1 MDLNRNYAGGIKG
14 LLARW
19 LVLTVAVWLAA
30 NVIPGV
36 SYDGWRSLLLS
47 AMVLGLLNSLV
58 KPVLIVLSLP
68 FVILTFGLFVLIINA
83 LVLMLVSK
91 LVEGFHV
98 AGFWPAM
105 GAALIVSL
113 VGMLFGGKRSD
124 SRGWTHVQRPVA
136 PRTPPP
142 GKGPIIDV

>member
-1 MDLNRNYAGGIKG
+1 MDMNRNYSGGVKG
-14 LLARW
+14 LLTRW
-19 LVLTVAVWLAA
+19 LVLTVAVWVAA
-30 NVIPGV
+30 GVIPGV
-36 SYDGWRSLLLS
+36 SYESGSSLLL
-47 AMVLGLLNSLV
+47 AALVLGLLNSLV

-83 LVLMLVSK
+83 LVLMLAAK

-98 AGFWPAM
+98 DGFWPAM

-113 VGMLFGGKRSD
+113 VSMLFGVKRQEP
-124 SRGWTHVQRPVA
+124 RTWRTVERPTA

>member
-1 MDLNRNYAGGIKG
+1 MLT
-14 LLARW
+14 RW
-19 LVLTVAVWLAA
+19 LVLTVAVWVAA
-30 NVIPGV
+30 GVIPGV
-36 SYDGWRSLLLS
+36 SYESGSSLLL
-47 AMVLGLLNSLV
+47 AALVLGLLNSLV

-83 LVLMLVSK
+83 LVLMLAAK

-98 AGFWPAM
+98 DGFWPAM

-113 VGMLFGGKRSD
+113 VSMLFGVKRQEP
-124 SRGWTHVQRPVA
+124 RTWRTVERPTA